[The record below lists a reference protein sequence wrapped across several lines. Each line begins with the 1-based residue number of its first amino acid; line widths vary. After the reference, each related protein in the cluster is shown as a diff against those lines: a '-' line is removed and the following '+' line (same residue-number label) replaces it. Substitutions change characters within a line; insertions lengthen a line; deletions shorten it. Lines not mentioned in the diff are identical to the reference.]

1 MDQKFIANP
10 HDISV
15 GADFVMP
22 KIDKTDRKI
31 IDILIKDARVSY
43 SQLAEEV
50 GISRVRIK
58 ERVVELQNKGVIEKF
73 TIQIPARFVGKPLPV
88 FFNVGVRPKYIEKAA
103 LRITEHPDIV
113 IVYQMSGPDA
123 LHIHGFFRDIEEV
136 SHFVNGYLS
145 EIDGIT
151 SVSAEFLLKR
161 YKADRSLMV

>member
-1 MDQKFIANP
+1 MDQKFVSSP

-22 KIDKTDRKI
+22 KIDKTDQKI
-31 IDILIKDARVSY
+31 IEILIKDARTSY

-58 ERVVELQNKGVIEKF
+58 ERIVELQKKGVIEKF

-88 FFNVGVRPKYIEKAA
+88 FFNVGVRPKHLEAAA
-103 LRITEHPDIV
+103 LKITEYPDIV

-136 SHFVNGYLS
+136 SSFVNEYLA

-151 SVSAEFLLKR
+151 TVSAEFLLKR

>member
-1 MDQKFIANP
+1 MDKKFMPAT

-15 GADFVMP
+15 GADYVMP
-22 KIDKTDRKI
+22 KIDATDQKI
-31 IDILIKDARVSY
+31 IEILIKDARISY

-58 ERVVELQNKGVIEKF
+58 ERVVELQKKGVIEKF

-88 FFNVGVRPKYIEKAA
+88 FFNVGVRPKYLEAAA
-103 LRITEHPDIV
+103 LKISEHRDIV
-113 IVYQMSGPDA
+113 IVYQMSGADA
-123 LHIHGFFRDIEEV
+123 LHIHGFFRDIQEV
-136 SHFVNGYLS
+136 YRFINEFVA

-151 SVSAEFLLKR
+151 SVSTEFLLKR